1 MTAGSP
7 KRGFAARPGDAERWI
22 KAPESPSARR
32 ATAGEAFSARLT
44 LDVTPTLRRRLKLAA
59 VTRGVTVADMLR
71 ALLEREFPG
80 TPGEAP

>member
-1 MTAGSP
+1 MTAGAP
-7 KRGFAARPGDAERWI
+7 KRVFAARPGDAERWI

-32 ATAGEAFSARLT
+32 VAEGEAFSARLT
-44 LDVTPTLRRRLKLAA
+44 LDVTPALRRRLKLAA

-71 ALLEREFPG
+71 TLLEREFPD